1 MLQIWPSVGASICWG
16 HSVLQTLGLVKK
28 HIWICFRC
36 FPKTGW
42 TVVMDY
48 SFQEN
53 EYEVGD
59 EVEAFW
65 QDLNPAMEGYY
76 PASISKI
83 EGNGK

>member
-1 MLQIWPSVGASICWG
+1 
-16 HSVLQTLGLVKK
+16 
-28 HIWICFRC
+28 
-36 FPKTGW
+36 
-42 TVVMDY
+42 MDN

-65 QDLNPAMEGYY
+65 QDQNPAMEGYY